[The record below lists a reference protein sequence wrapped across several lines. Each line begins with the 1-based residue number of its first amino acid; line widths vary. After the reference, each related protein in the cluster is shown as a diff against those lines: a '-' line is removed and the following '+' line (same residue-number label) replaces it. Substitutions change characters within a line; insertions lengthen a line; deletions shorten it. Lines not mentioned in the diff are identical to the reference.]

1 MRYAYP
7 AQIDRDED
15 GRYLVQ
21 FRDFPKAAS
30 DGETLAEALGEA
42 RDLLRSAIGFR
53 LAEGET
59 VPEPSTARGGERLV
73 GVPVQMALKV
83 ALNAAFARSGLS
95 KSGLARRLEIAE
107 GEARRLLD
115 PWHPTKTDRL
125 EQALHVLGGTSRLE
139 VSDYAA

>member
-7 AQIDRDED
+7 AHISRDED
-15 GRYLVQ
+15 GAYLVE
-21 FRDFPKAAS
+21 FRDLPEAAT
-30 DGETLAEALGEA
+30 DGETIEEALAEA
-42 RDLLRSAIGFR
+42 RDLLRSAIGYR
-53 LAEGET
+53 LAEGGA
-59 VPEPSTARGGERLV
+59 VPEPSPARAGERLI

-115 PWHPTKTDRL
+115 PWHPTKTGRL
-125 EQALHVLGGTSRLE
+125 EQALLTLGGNCQLE
-139 VSDYAA
+139 GL